1 MDGIFVAQCIALAS
15 SPILLLVLYIYWNDR
30 RLTQIPPRA
39 LYFSPKRHTAVD
51 IHAEAERLATSPPID
66 DTKKIPPKTGR
77 RYIVV
82 GGVSCYNYEQRKVC
96 LVDRLFFFFF
106 EQGGFVGG
114 WIITKLLKRGEDFH
128 RIRLLDLNPP
138 SSHHPVVKDSLS
150 KGAQF
155 IKVDVTDPVALQAAF
170 AAPWPDVSS
179 SEPDPEITVFHTAA
193 NIRFYERHLSFLGRS
208 TRINVQGTKNVV
220 SAAQFIGATV
230 LIYTSSGS
238 VGLKNTRF
246 LLWPWEKEP
255 EMFLQVLTDD
265 DAEKR
270 AAPRRHEDFFSNY
283 AASKMEAETFV
294 RASDKETTRSRTGT
308 KTLLRTGCIRPGNGI
323 FGPGGDQLCGA
334 YLMRQINPSWI
345 FTIVQSF
352 CYVENCAVAH
362 LLYEQRL
369 IELLTP
375 RSKYPDIGGQAF
387 CITDPG
393 PTPTNGDV
401 YTVLETLS
409 EGECHFPSLSPTAM
423 LLVAHTI
430 EFYYRIQQSLS
441 ATGWN
446 WLLPK
451 VNGDLINLQPSL
463 FSLVCVHLV
472 FDDSRARLSPEKGG
486 LGYVGAWTT
495 TEALHKTYQE
505 HKSGLRRSVVRSRSD
520 LAGVGLNFS
529 WRRKKATESM
539 GSSLKIQD
547 KVGQTVAVSPVEII
561 NAE

>member
-1 MDGIFVAQCIALAS
+1 M
-15 SPILLLVLYIYWNDR
+15 
-30 RLTQIPPRA
+30 
-39 LYFSPKRHTAVD
+39 
-51 IHAEAERLATSPPID
+51 
-66 DTKKIPPKTGR
+66 
-77 RYIVV
+77 
-82 GGVSCYNYEQRKVC
+82 
-96 LVDRLFFFFF
+96 
-106 EQGGFVGG
+106 GG
-114 WIITKLLKRGEDFH
+114 WIVTKLLKRGEDLH

-138 SSHHPVVKDSLS
+138 TSHHPVVKDSLS
-150 KGAQF
+150 KGVQF
-155 IKVDVTDPVALQAAF
+155 FKVDVTNLVALKAAF
-170 AAPWPDVSS
+170 AAPWPDASS
-179 SEPDPEITVFHTAA
+179 SFSSETDPEITVFHTAA

-208 TRINVQGTKNVV
+208 TRVNVQGTKNVV

-238 VGLKNTRF
+238 VGLRNTRL

-255 EMFLQVLTDD
+255 EMFLQVINDD
-265 DAEKR
+265 DAGKR
-270 AAPRRHEDFFSNY
+270 APRRHEDFFSNY

-294 RASDKETTRSRTGT
+294 RTSDRETTRSSTGT

-323 FGPGGDQLCGA
+323 FGPGGDTLCGA
-334 YLMRQINPSWI
+334 YLMRQTNPSWI
-345 FTIVQSF
+345 FTVLQSF
-352 CYVENCAVAH
+352 SYVENCAVAH

-369 IELLTP
+369 IELLKP
-375 RSKYPDIGGQAF
+375 GSKYPDIGGQAF

-393 PTPTNGDV
+393 PTPTYGDV

-423 LLVAHTI
+423 LLVAHVI

-441 ATGWN
+441 AVGWN
-446 WLLPK
+446 WPLPK

-495 TEALHKTYQE
+495 SEGLHKTFRE
-505 HKSGLRRSVVRSRSD
+505 HKNGLGRSAARSD
-520 LAGVGLNFS
+520 LAGVSLSFS
-529 WRRKKATESM
+529 CRRKKKAKKSM
-539 GSSLKIQD
+539 GNLKIED
-547 KVGQTVAVSPVEII
+547 KVGQTIAVSPVEII